1 MEEQMADNSDN
12 GFLYFMVGVLVIG
25 LIGLGYFYYN
35 GTPRTGANNTTIIE
49 NTTTERVPSDTN
61 MNINVTP
68 PSKSVPDKY

>member
-35 GTPRTGANNTTIIE
+35 GTPRTGVNNPTVIE
-49 NTTTERVPSDTN
+49 KTTTERVPSDTN
-61 MNINVTP
+61 TNINVNP
-68 PSKSVPDKY
+68 PANPAPGGY